1 MPNQSPKEG
10 LTMHKY
16 RNVFIAVLAL
26 SAIPVWS
33 ADTSANETFNLG
45 VGFDEGLIARYY
57 VLNNI
62 AAYAG
67 FGYYIVGPD
76 EATRQPLAR
85 VAWKL
90 GGEYILK
97 QFPKFRVNAFGEWRE
112 EMNQG
117 ETDPS
122 ASGNTL
128 RYSQWNTIFRLGI
141 RPELFIINQLSIDYK
156 IGIEFIHHGATFK
169 LNDAGTSTEN
179 RNNSYDESRVYCG
192 RAPFFQDP
200 SILLNI
206 GITLYITDLPFL
218 K

>member
-10 LTMHKY
+10 LTMQKY

-26 SAIPVWS
+26 SAISVWS
-33 ADTSANETFNLG
+33 ADKSANETFNLG
-45 VGFDEGLIARYY
+45 VGFDEGLIARCY
-57 VLNNI
+57 VLSKI

-67 FGYYIVGPD
+67 FGYYVIGPD
-76 EATRQPLAR
+76 RPAHQPLAR

-97 QFPKFRVNAFGEWRE
+97 EFPKFRVNAFGEWRE

-117 ETDPS
+117 ETDIS
-122 ASGNTL
+122 TNGNTF
-128 RYSQWNTIFRLGI
+128 RYSQWNTIFRIGV
-141 RPELFIINQLSIDYK
+141 RPELFIIDQLSIDYK
-156 IGIEFIHHGATFK
+156 IGLEYIHHGSTFK
-169 LNDAGTSTEN
+169 LNDDKTNTEN
-179 RNNSYDESRVYCG
+179 SKNSYDESRVYCG

-206 GITLYITDLPFL
+206 GITLYIVNLPFI